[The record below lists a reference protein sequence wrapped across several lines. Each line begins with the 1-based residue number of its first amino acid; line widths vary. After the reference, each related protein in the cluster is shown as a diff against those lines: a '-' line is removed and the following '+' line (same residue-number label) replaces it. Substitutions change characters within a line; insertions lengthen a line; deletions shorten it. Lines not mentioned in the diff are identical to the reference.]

1 MIPMENYCKPPKPT
15 PSELKLRKILEKKQI
30 PFKTDQVIW
39 YTSCD
44 CFTPDLIIG
53 KRLIIE
59 VDGKVHDK
67 EHRKTL
73 DRIRKRALE
82 NMDYTVRIVKNEQVR
97 DKPNQIADEIKEM
110 YYKLS
115 DTAENKKK
123 EETTITELKKPLE
136 IKPIPKDIQFNLDF
150 WATEF
155 NKKLN
160 DENWSVEFFRES
172 LSKYH
177 PELVKNQCAMEKLIL
192 VLHGLNLRKTLD
204 DGVDSLDFEY
214 SLKFFKKSLN
224 LLQELFPD
232 NGNMI
237 AIHLKNIFNESAPG
251 FFKNL
256 IFKGG
261 PNINAGIVSIK
272 DKDSLTFH
280 IDNFNK
286 YLSEFGVTVEPSD
299 IIQECKATLQKFSKE
314 KKLNYNWLIE
324 WIHAN

>member
-1 MIPMENYCKPPKPT
+1 MENYCKPPKPT
-15 PSELKLRKILEKKQI
+15 PSELMLRKILRSRKI

-53 KRLIIE
+53 KGLIIE

-82 NMDYTVRIVKNEQVR
+82 DMGYTVRIVKNEQVR
-97 DKPNQIADEIKEM
+97 DKPNKIADEIKEM
-110 YYKLS
+110 YYQLS

-123 EETTITELKKPLE
+123 EETTIITKLKKRLE
-136 IKPIPKDIQFNLDF
+136 IKPIPKDIQFKLDF

-177 PELVKNQCAMEKLIL
+177 PELVKNQCAMEKFMLS
-192 VLHGLNLRKTLD
+192 LHGLKLRKTED
-204 DGVDSLDFEY
+204 DNNLDFEY
-214 SLKFFKKSLN
+214 SLEFFKKSLH
-224 LLQELFPD
+224 LLKELFPE
-232 NGNMI
+232 NGSMT
-237 AIHLKNIFNESAPG
+237 AIHLKNMFNESAPG

-261 PNINAGIVSIK
+261 PNINTGIVSIK

-286 YLSEFGVTVEPSD
+286 YLSELGVTVEPSD
-299 IIQECKATLQKFSKE
+299 IIQECKATLQKFRKE

-324 WIHAN
+324 WINAN